1 MGTDL
6 PRPRPRP
13 CSRPCPRIP
22 YLPSLFMF
30 MSVPEPRGC
39 HANAHAHT
47 LSCPAHALSC
57 PAKAK
62 CSKPRDSPVIASCRL
77 VPTLP
82 SVVLP
87 CHCSNRM
94 VDGGC
99 EVVLQIADCRF
110 GNIEPFEPFDPF
122 EPFKPLHGLIC
133 GSYLY
138 VKHQLE
144 VTIH

>member
-1 MGTDL
+1 
-6 PRPRPRP
+6 
-13 CSRPCPRIP
+13 
-22 YLPSLFMF
+22 
-30 MSVPEPRGC
+30 
-39 HANAHAHT
+39 
-47 LSCPAHALSC
+47 
-57 PAKAK
+57 
-62 CSKPRDSPVIASCRL
+62 
-77 VPTLP
+77 
-82 SVVLP
+82 
-87 CHCSNRM
+87 M

-110 GNIEPFEPFDPF
+110 GNIEPF